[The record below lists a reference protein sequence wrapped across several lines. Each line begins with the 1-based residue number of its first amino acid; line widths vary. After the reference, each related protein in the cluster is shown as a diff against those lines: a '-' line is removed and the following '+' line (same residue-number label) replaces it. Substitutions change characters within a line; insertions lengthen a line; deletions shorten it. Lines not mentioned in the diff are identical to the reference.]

1 MNFQDASK
9 WKDEAMEHITID
21 VVSDVVCPWCYLG
34 KARLELAIAEVQDEV
49 GVDINWRPYRLNPDY
64 PPEGVD
70 QKAALAAKLGG
81 EERVASAHKV
91 LTDLGREVGIAFNF
105 DAIKIG
111 PNTLDAH
118 RLIHWA
124 VTEDR
129 EKQDRIVDALFK
141 ANFEEGRNVGDHSVL
156 LDIAEKA
163 GLDRTVIAALLASD
177 ADGDLIV
184 AEIEAAQKMG
194 VTGVPFFIF
203 DQQYAVS
210 GAQAPDV
217 IASALRDIAKIKAE
231 ARLAMN

>member
-81 EERVASAHKV
+81 EERVASAHKM

-141 ANFEEGRNVGDHSVL
+141 ANFEEGKNVGDHSVL

-210 GAQAPDV
+210 GAQTPDV
-217 IASALRDIAKIKAE
+217 IASALRDIAKMKAE

>member
-1 MNFQDASK
+1 MNLQDASK

-81 EERVASAHKV
+81 EERVVSAHKM

-141 ANFEEGRNVGDHSVL
+141 ANFEEGKNVGDHSVL

-210 GAQAPDV
+210 GAQTPDV
-217 IASALRDIAKIKAE
+217 IASALRDIAKMKAE

>member
-1 MNFQDASK
+1 
-9 WKDEAMEHITID
+9 MEHITID

-81 EERVASAHKV
+81 EERVASAHKM

-210 GAQAPDV
+210 GAQTPDV
-217 IASALRDIAKIKAE
+217 IASALRDIAKMKRE

>member
-81 EERVASAHKV
+81 EERVASAHKM

-210 GAQAPDV
+210 GAQTPDV
-217 IASALRDIAKIKAE
+217 IASALRDIAKMKKE
-231 ARLAMN
+231 AQLAMN